1 MKVLVAM
8 SGGVDSSVAA
18 AMMIEQGHEVA
29 GATLRLWGGES
40 DSGCCSV
47 ADVDDARRVAQQ
59 LDIPHYVFNFS
70 DEFDTHVVEPYVRA
84 HSEGITPNPCI
95 ECNRHLKF
103 DFMIARAD
111 RLGYDA
117 IATGHHVRRVVNPDG
132 TFGVARA
139 VDSAKD
145 QTYVVHMLTP
155 AVLARTLFPVGELT
169 KPEVRARAHAM
180 GLRTADKPESM
191 DVCFIAKTGGGRKV
205 FLGNRIPLRTA
216 KIVDTAGGDRGTVE
230 GLELI
235 TYGQRRG
242 LGAVGDGAAKYV
254 VDIDMA
260 AGVVTVG
267 DLSDLLVSSTM
278 LHTLTFS
285 DVGVSVDGPHA
296 LLAQCS
302 AHGEAVPVVFDPD
315 SATVEFA
322 TPRPRVAP
330 GQSIVLY
337 RGDVVVAGG
346 IAV

>member
-1 MKVLVAM
+1 
-8 SGGVDSSVAA
+8 
-18 AMMIEQGHEVA
+18 
-29 GATLRLWGGES
+29 
-40 DSGCCSV
+40 
-47 ADVDDARRVAQQ
+47 
-59 LDIPHYVFNFS
+59 
-70 DEFDTHVVEPYVRA
+70 
-84 HSEGITPNPCI
+84 
-95 ECNRHLKF
+95 
-103 DFMIARAD
+103 
-111 RLGYDA
+111 
-117 IATGHHVRRVVNPDG
+117 
-132 TFGVARA
+132 
-139 VDSAKD
+139 
-145 QTYVVHMLTP
+145 
-155 AVLARTLFPVGELT
+155 VGELT

-216 KIVDTAGGDRGTVE
+216 KIVDTAGGERGTVE

-254 VDIDMA
+254 VGIDMA

-267 DLSDLLVSSTM
+267 DFADLLVASTT

-285 DVGVSVDGPHA
+285 DSAVSQGSHA

-302 AHGEAVPVVFDPD
+302 AHGEAIPVTFDA
-315 SATVEFA
+315 ATSTVTFE

-337 RGDVVVAGG
+337 RGEVVVAGG